1 MATPTLYQNTKN
13 GQIVEFIGHHD
24 KDCAMVKNQAGEVSY
39 VYVNNLVEWRQGTG
53 RTQIVAKPQVSAREK
68 QREEQELKK
77 PVIPPETRINLNLAT
92 QQVLTQAIKG
102 IGHSSAKQIIELR
115 ASLPNERFTS
125 WEQLRAVKRVN
136 WDAVID
142 SDVAWIG

>member
-1 MATPTLYQNTKN
+1 MATQQLYQNTKN

-24 KDCAMVKNQAGEVSY
+24 KDCAMVKNQSGEVSY
-39 VYVNNLVEWRQGTG
+39 VYVDNLVEWKQGTG
-53 RTQIVAKPQVSAREK
+53 RTQVVAKPQKIKRDIEK
-68 QREEQELKK
+68 EEKELSK

-142 SDVAWIG
+142 SDVTWIG

>member
-1 MATPTLYQNTKN
+1 MAQLYQNTKN

-24 KDCAMVKNQAGEVSY
+24 KDWAMVKNQSGEVSY
-39 VYVNNLVEWRQGTG
+39 VALDNLLEWEKGSG
-53 RTQIVAKPQVSAREK
+53 RTQRVAKPQQIKRDIDK
-68 QREEQELKK
+68 QESEQKA
-77 PVIPPETRINLNLAT
+77 PAIPPETRINLNLAT
-92 QQVLTQAIKG
+92 QQVLTTAIKG

-115 ASLPNERFTS
+115 SSLPNERFTT
-125 WEQLRAVKRVN
+125 WDQLRQVKRVN

>member
-1 MATPTLYQNTKN
+1 MATLYQNTKN

-24 KDCAMVKNQAGEVSY
+24 KDWAMVKNQSGEVSY
-39 VYVNNLVEWRQGTG
+39 VALDNLLEWEMGKG
-53 RTQIVAKPQVSAREK
+53 RTQRVPKPQVTLAEEK
-68 QREEQELKK
+68 KEAAEAKA
-77 PVIPPETRINLNLAT
+77 PVIPPERRINLNLAT
-92 QQVLTQAIKG
+92 QQVLTTAIKG

-115 ASLPNERFTS
+115 SSLPNERFTS

>member
-1 MATPTLYQNTKN
+1 MATLFHNTKN

-24 KDCAMVKNQAGEVSY
+24 KDWAMVKNQSGEVSY
-39 VYVNNLVEWRQGTG
+39 VQVEMLVEWEQGKG
-53 RTQIVAKPQVSAREK
+53 KTQRVAKPAKTNRDKQKDEREF
-68 QREEQELKK
+68 QAPL
-77 PVIPPETRINLNLAT
+77 IPPETRINMNLAT
-92 QQVLTQAIKG
+92 TQALTQMIKG

-115 ASLPNERFTS
+115 QSLPDERFTS
-125 WEQLRAVKRVN
+125 WDQLRQVKRVN

>member
-1 MATPTLYQNTKN
+1 MATLYQNTKN
-13 GQIVEFIGHHD
+13 GQIVEFVGHHD
-24 KDCAMVKNQAGEVSY
+24 KDWAMVKNQSGEVSY
-39 VYVNNLVEWRQGTG
+39 VSLDNLLEWKKDTG
-53 RTQIVAKPQVSAREK
+53 RTQIAPKPQKLASDIK
-68 QREEQELKK
+68 KEESEVAK

-92 QQVLTQAIKG
+92 QQILTQAIKG

-115 ASLPNERFTS
+115 SSLPNERFTN
-125 WEQLRAVKRVN
+125 WDQLRQVKRVN

>member
-1 MATPTLYQNTKN
+1 MATLYQNTKN
-13 GQIVEFIGHHD
+13 GQVVEFIGHHD
-24 KDCAMVKNQAGEVSY
+24 KDWAMVKNQAGEVSY
-39 VYVNNLVEWRQGTG
+39 VALDNLLEWEKGTG
-53 RTQIVAKPQVSAREK
+53 RTQRVAKPQKLAADVKKEEK
-68 QREEQELKK
+68 EVAA

-102 IGHSSAKQIIELR
+102 IGHSSAKQIVELR
-115 ASLPNERFTS
+115 SSLPNERFTS
-125 WEQLRAVKRVN
+125 WDQLRAVKRVN